1 MSSEINTV
9 EIREMSFSNGDQTI
23 YGKLYIPG
31 TSEKYPTIILSH
43 GYNGAHTDYETE
55 CMYFAQHG
63 YVAYVF
69 DFCGGSTR
77 SKSSG
82 QTTDMTIFTEKSDL
96 LTVIDAISS
105 LDFVDDKNL
114 WLFGGSQGGMITV
127 LAAEERAA
135 CIRGLILYFPALC
148 IPDDWRKKY
157 PSLADI
163 PETTELWNMR
173 LGRTFFT
180 SIHDFDVYA
189 HLRHFQKD
197 VLIFQGD
204 ADEIVPLASA
214 QKTAAHYK
222 NAKLVVFPHEG
233 HGFSEAVN
241 RLSLQQA
248 LAFMNQH
255 QSISF

>member
-69 DFCGGSTR
+69 DFCGGSKR

-82 QTTDMTIFTEKSDL
+82 QKTDMTIFTEKSDL

-105 LDFVDDKNL
+105 LDFVDDKRC
-114 WLFGGSQGGMITV
+114 V
-127 LAAEERAA
+127 
-135 CIRGLILYFPALC
+135 
-148 IPDDWRKKY
+148 
-157 PSLADI
+157 
-163 PETTELWNMR
+163 
-173 LGRTFFT
+173 
-180 SIHDFDVYA
+180 
-189 HLRHFQKD
+189 
-197 VLIFQGD
+197 
-204 ADEIVPLASA
+204 
-214 QKTAAHYK
+214 
-222 NAKLVVFPHEG
+222 
-233 HGFSEAVN
+233 
-241 RLSLQQA
+241 
-248 LAFMNQH
+248 
-255 QSISF
+255 